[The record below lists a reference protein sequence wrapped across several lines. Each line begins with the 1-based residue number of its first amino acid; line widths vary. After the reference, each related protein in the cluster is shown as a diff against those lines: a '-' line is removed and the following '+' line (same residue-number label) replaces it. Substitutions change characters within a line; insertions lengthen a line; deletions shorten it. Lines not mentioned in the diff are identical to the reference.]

1 VPILLN
7 GHVFNLTTNLEFALR
22 HLRLEE
28 RERTFWINA
37 ICINQLHVE
46 ERNQQVRFMGEFYK
60 AAQQTTIWLGL
71 EAEHTALAF
80 QYILEREH
88 MAQTQSLKQARG
100 GLSVLQE
107 PCLRGYGEAARR
119 QRLLRIQREAT

>member
-28 RERTFWINA
+28 REWTFWIDA
-37 ICINQLHVE
+37 ICINQLHVK
-46 ERNQQVRFMGEFYK
+46 ERNQQVRSMGEFYK

-88 MAQTQSLKQARG
+88 VAQTQSLKQAVVG
-100 GLSVLQE
+100 CQYHKSLFLEE
-107 PCLRGYGEAARR
+107 PNELVRFAAPIP
-119 QRLLRIQREAT
+119 LL